1 MSNRVALPRTIAW
14 ILLVFIYYLAAAASF
29 SGFFIK
35 WHFSETTQYSLPR
48 MLDGTATRPFVY
60 RQLLP
65 MTANALDSVI
75 PQRARAAF
83 LNKLVEETPISNP
96 IQRYFPGAA
105 DAANPQYALR
115 YFLVYAM
122 SFLSMFA
129 AMFAIR
135 AACIEVTGDRVAA
148 TLTPLAIAAVFPLI
162 LTEGGY
168 YYDMPELMFMALG
181 IWLAAKRRI
190 IPLALVTAIATLNK
204 ESYLLFV
211 LTLVP
216 FIALRHSRKQTVVLT
231 GGLLALAAVVNLL
244 IKHRYAANGGGVM
257 DYQLMS
263 HMQYLANLRNYVRME
278 MNYGILTTK
287 GFNVVNL
294 LLVVLLV
301 RTGWRGLPPVAR
313 THAWIALVINVPLFI
328 AFCYRDELRNLS
340 LLTMTLAFVTCT
352 TISAALSQ
360 ATARYGQRD
369 TAPTPAAQPSATAGP
384 SLRSPRGGPVTME

>member
-1 MSNRVALPRTIAW
+1 MSNRVALPRPTAW

-29 SGFFIK
+29 GGFFIK
-35 WHFSETTQYSLPR
+35 WHFSETEKYSLPQ
-48 MLDGTATRPFVY
+48 MLEGTAIRPFVY

-65 MTANALDSVI
+65 MTANAINNVI
-75 PQRARAAF
+75 PQKAKTTF
-83 LNKLVEETPISNP
+83 LNKLSEEPPVSNP
-96 IQRYFPGAA
+96 IQRYFPNAT

-135 AACIEVTGDRVAA
+135 AACIEVIGDRVAA
-148 TLTPLAIAAVFPLI
+148 TLTPLAIAAIFPLI

-181 IWLAAKRRI
+181 IWLAVKRRI
-190 IPLALVTAIATLNK
+190 IPLVVVTAIATLNK

-216 FIALRHSRKQTVVLT
+216 FIAWRYSRKQTIMLT
-231 GGLLALAAVVNLL
+231 GGLLVLAAVVNLL
-244 IKHRYAANGGGVM
+244 IKSRYAGNGGGAM
-257 DYQLMS
+257 EYQLMS
-263 HMQYLANLRNYVRME
+263 HIQYLINPRNYFRME

-294 LLVVLLV
+294 LLVALLF
-301 RTGWRGLPPVAR
+301 RAGWGRLPAVVR
-313 THAWIALVINVPLFI
+313 THAWIALVITVPLFI

-340 LLTMTLAFVTCT
+340 LLSMTLAFVTCA
-352 TISAALSQ
+352 TISAALQQ
-360 ATARYGQRD
+360 AAARGQRQ
-369 TAPTPAAQPSATAGP
+369 TAPLPAAQPHMAA
-384 SLRSPRGGPVTME
+384 SLEPVAAHNVAPR

>member
-1 MSNRVALPRTIAW
+1 MSNRVALPRPTAW
-14 ILLVFIYYLAAAASF
+14 ILLAFIYYLAAAASF

-35 WHFSETTQYSLPR
+35 WQFSETEKYSLPQ
-48 MLDGTATRPFVY
+48 MLEGTAIRPFVY

-65 MTANALDSVI
+65 MTANAIDSVV
-75 PQRARAAF
+75 PQSAKTTF
-83 LNKLVEETPISNP
+83 LNKLAEEPPVSNP
-96 IQRYFPGAA
+96 IQRYFPSAT

-135 AACIEVTGDRVAA
+135 AACIEVIGDRVAA
-148 TLTPLAIAAVFPLI
+148 TLTPLAIAAIFPLI

-181 IWLAAKRRI
+181 IWLAVKRRI
-190 IPLALVTAIATLNK
+190 IPLAVVTAIATLNK

-216 FIALRHSRKQTVVLT
+216 FIALRHSRKQTVLLS

-244 IKHRYAANGGGVM
+244 IKSRYAGNGGSAM
-257 DYQLMS
+257 EYQLMS
-263 HMQYLANLRNYVRME
+263 HIQYLVNPRNYLRME

-287 GFNVVNL
+287 GFNVVHL
-294 LLVVLLV
+294 LLVALLL
-301 RTGWRGLPPVAR
+301 RTGWRGLPAVVR
-313 THAWIALVINVPLFI
+313 THAWIALVITVPLFI

-352 TISAALSQ
+352 TISAALQQ
-360 ATARYGQRD
+360 AAVRGQRQ
-369 TAPTPAAQPSATAGP
+369 TAPLPAAQPRMPASREPVAA
-384 SLRSPRGGPVTME
+384 RKVAPR

>member
-1 MSNRVALPRTIAW
+1 MSKRVTLPRTTAW
-14 ILLVFIYYLAAAASF
+14 ILLAFIYYLAAAASF

-35 WHFSETTQYSLPR
+35 WHFSETEKYSLPH
-48 MLDGTATRPFVY
+48 MLEGTATRPFVY

-75 PQRARAAF
+75 PQKAKTAF
-83 LNKLVEETPISNP
+83 LKKLAEEPPISNP
-96 IQRYFPGAA
+96 IQRYFPNATDAA
-105 DAANPQYALR
+105 DPQYALR
-115 YFLVYAM
+115 YFLVYGM

-135 AACIEVTGDRVAA
+135 AACIEVTGDRIAA

-181 IWLAAKRRI
+181 IWLAATRRI
-190 IPLALVTAIATLNK
+190 IPLALITVIATLNK

-216 FIALRHSRKQTVVLT
+216 FIALRHSRRQTVMLT

-244 IKHRYAANGGGVM
+244 IKHRYALNGGGVM

-263 HMQYLANLRNYVRME
+263 HVQYLTNPHNYIRME

-301 RTGWRGLPPVAR
+301 RAGWRGLPPVAR
-313 THAWIALVINVPLFI
+313 THAWIALVITVPLFI

-340 LLTMTLAFVTCT
+340 LLSMTLAFVTCA

-360 ATARYGQRD
+360 AAARAQRD
-369 TAPTPAAQPSATAGP
+369 TAVLPAAQPWAPASRETVAA
-384 SLRSPRGGPVTME
+384 REIAPR

>member
-1 MSNRVALPRTIAW
+1 MSNRVALPRPTAW

-35 WHFSETTQYSLPR
+35 WHFSETEKYSLPQ
-48 MLDGTATRPFVY
+48 MLEGTSTRPFVY

-65 MTANALDSVI
+65 MTANAIDSVI
-75 PQRARAAF
+75 PQHAKTTF
-83 LNKLVEETPISNP
+83 LNKLAEEPPVSNP
-96 IQRYFPGAA
+96 IQRYFPGAT

-122 SFLSMFA
+122 CFLSMFA

-135 AACIEVTGDRVAA
+135 AACIEVIGDRVAA

-181 IWLAAKRRI
+181 IWLAVKRRI
-190 IPLALVTAIATLNK
+190 IPLAVVTAIATLNK

-216 FIALRHSRKQTVVLT
+216 FIALRHPRKQTIMLT

-244 IKHRYAANGGGVM
+244 IKSRYAGNAGGAM
-257 DYQLMS
+257 EYQLMS
-263 HMQYLANLRNYVRME
+263 HIQYLANPRNYFRME

-287 GFNVVNL
+287 GFNVVHL
-294 LLVVLLV
+294 LLVALLL
-301 RTGWRGLPPVAR
+301 RASWRGLPAVVR
-313 THAWIALVINVPLFI
+313 THAWIALVITVPLFI

-352 TISAALSQ
+352 TISAALQQ
-360 ATARYGQRD
+360 AAARAQRQ
-369 TAPTPAAQPSATAGP
+369 TAPLPAAQPRVAASREPVAAHEVA
-384 SLRSPRGGPVTME
+384 PR

>member
-1 MSNRVALPRTIAW
+1 MSNRVALPRPTAW
-14 ILLVFIYYLAAAASF
+14 ILLAFIYYLAAAASF

-35 WHFSETTQYSLPR
+35 WHFSEAEKYSLPQ
-48 MLDGTATRPFVY
+48 MLEGTAIRPFVY

-65 MTANALDSVI
+65 MTANAIDSVI
-75 PQRARAAF
+75 PQKSKTTF
-83 LNKLVEETPISNP
+83 LNKLAEDPPVSNP
-96 IQRYFPGAA
+96 IHRYFPSAT

-135 AACIEVTGDRVAA
+135 GACIEVIGDRVAA

-181 IWLAAKRRI
+181 IWLAVKRRI
-190 IPLALVTAIATLNK
+190 VPLAIVTAIATLNK

-216 FIALRHSRKQTVVLT
+216 FIALRHSRKQTFMLT
-231 GGLLALAAVVNLL
+231 GGLLALAAAVNLL
-244 IKHRYAANGGGVM
+244 IKFRYAGNGGGTM
-257 DYQLMS
+257 EYQLMS
-263 HMQYLANLRNYVRME
+263 HIQYLINPRNYFRME

-287 GFNVVNL
+287 GFNVVHL
-294 LLVVLLV
+294 LLVALLLKAS
-301 RTGWRGLPPVAR
+301 WRGLPQVVR
-313 THAWIALVINVPLFI
+313 THASIALVITVPLFI

-352 TISAALSQ
+352 TISTALQQAA
-360 ATARYGQRD
+360 ARAQRQ
-369 TAPTPAAQPSATAGP
+369 TAPLPAAQARMPASREPVAAHEVA
-384 SLRSPRGGPVTME
+384 PR